1 MDEAKT
7 SNRARVFTRTEL
19 FSHLNPVLRKFSR
32 GYKAAL
38 VHFYL
43 CQLDGTMQKGCDEI
57 VRDTE
62 SLVSY
67 LFDKSLSYSVC
78 GIQPSDM
85 YPYCYIFLVEN
96 EDNSTTNIDG
106 HFIDAISKLEFQKG
120 VAK

>member
-1 MDEAKT
+1 MDEFRT
-7 SNRARVFTRTEL
+7 SNGAYTRTEL
-19 FSHLNPVLRKFSR
+19 FSQLKPLLKKFSH
-32 GYKAAL
+32 GYKVAL
-38 VHFYL
+38 VQFYL
-43 CQLDGTMQKGCDEI
+43 CRLDGTVQKGYDEV

-96 EDNSTTNIDG
+96 EDNSTTNIDI
-106 HFIDAISKLEFQKG
+106 HFIDEISKLEFQKEP
-120 VAK
+120 KL

>member
-1 MDEAKT
+1 MDEART
-7 SNRARVFTRTEL
+7 SNGAYTRTEL
-19 FSHLNPVLRKFSR
+19 FRCLKPVLEQFSH

-38 VHFYL
+38 VQFYL
-43 CQLDGTMQKGCDEI
+43 CQLDGTVQKGYDEV
-57 VRDTE
+57 VRNTE

-96 EDNSTTNIDG
+96 GDNATTNIDS